1 MPRGRYAAHRLRRP
15 VELAES
21 LDRAGLSAKDVSAFK
36 PRDVRSLVRATRGRR
51 RGTLTDD
58 QLPELVDMVLEP
70 ESSPVVTYL
79 GYAVRRA

>member
-1 MPRGRYAAHRLRRP
+1 M
-15 VELAES
+15 
-21 LDRAGLSAKDVSAFK
+21 
-36 PRDVRSLVRATRGRR
+36 RATRGRR

-79 GYAVRRA
+79 GYAVRRK